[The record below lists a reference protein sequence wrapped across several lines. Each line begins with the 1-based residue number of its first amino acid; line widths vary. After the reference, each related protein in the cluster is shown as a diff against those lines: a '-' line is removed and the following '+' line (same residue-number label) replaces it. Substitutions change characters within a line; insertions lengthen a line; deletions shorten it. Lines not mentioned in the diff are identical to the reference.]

1 MPQKYD
7 VLLDFK
13 QIHKLK
19 VKRKVHVQGIS
30 ATNAEPADVIFITV
44 SPTLNYETNNH
55 NFKVL
60 SPPTYL

>member
-30 ATNAEPADVIFITV
+30 ATNAEPADVI
-44 SPTLNYETNNH
+44 
-55 NFKVL
+55 L
-60 SPPTYL
+60 SQYRLH

>member
-1 MPQKYD
+1 MSQKYD

-30 ATNAEPADVIFITV
+30 ATNAEPADVIFYHSV
-44 SPTLNYETNNH
+44 SYIKLWN
-55 NFKVL
+55 
-60 SPPTYL
+60 